1 VEGAAD
7 IRATSASSVAVDD
20 GFGGSATAAVGV
32 GNGATEEAAAAAAV
46 AVVRGY
52 TTDAIAV
59 GVDTHDRAWIGRCVF
74 SGGLDQFM
82 EDSSIVS
89 YSAFLELV

>member
-1 VEGAAD
+1 
-7 IRATSASSVAVDD
+7 
-20 GFGGSATAAVGV
+20 
-32 GNGATEEAAAAAAV
+32 
-46 AVVRGY
+46 VVRGY

-74 SGGLDQFM
+74 SGGLDQFL